1 MQGYGFTGR
10 RPTTGPTARALRR
23 GAIAAAAALAVLAT
37 SACGLLESPD
47 GPGAID
53 IPSTNA
59 LITESPP
66 SSLPPTSTTSSRT
79 RSSYTAPAED
89 SYKRAISNAPRVG
102 VSSFHIG
109 ATTETGERMNEL
121 SGVHFSTPDRN
132 VRCSTGNNGAGAL
145 VCTGEQIRG
154 PRSAGSNTPEGCD
167 WKSDLAVLNSEGIDT
182 GGCANLYPVLYRSH
196 ILEYGT
202 TIVTG
207 SFSCLSDVAGLF
219 CLDSA
224 SDAGFAITRQGYEEI
239 QSDDRAPREILG
251 GSESSRRSTSAA
263 VPSR

>member
-1 MQGYGFTGR
+1 MQGYGFPR
-10 RPTTGPTARALRR
+10 QRPTTGPTAPAVRR
-23 GAIAAAAALAVLAT
+23 GALAAVTALAVLTT
-37 SACGLLESPD
+37 SACGLLESQN
-47 GPGAID
+47 GPAAIV

-66 SSLPPTSTTSSRT
+66 SSLPPTSTTSKA

-89 SYKRAISNAPRVG
+89 SYKRAVSSAPRVG

-109 ATTETGERMNEL
+109 ATTQTGERMNDV

-132 VRCSTGNNGAGAL
+132 VRCSTGNNGSGAL
-145 VCTGEQIRG
+145 VCAGEQIRG
-154 PRSAGSNTPEGCD
+154 PRTARSNTPEGCD
-167 WKSDLAVLNSEGIDT
+167 WKADLAVLNSEGIAT

-207 SFSCLSDVAGLF
+207 SFSCLSDVTGLF

-224 SDAGFAITRQGYEEI
+224 SDAGFAISREGYQEI
-239 QSDDRAPREILG
+239 HSDDRAPSEILG
-251 GSESSRRSTSAA
+251 GSESTRSSSSAA